1 MPRSKTKGVSSR
13 EVQVK
18 ISTSTIFQVLILVVG
33 GLLIYFLRDLVAI
46 FLASLMLAALIEPAA
61 VWFKKRGISKGVGI
75 SLVYL
80 GLLTVLTSS
89 LFLIVPK
96 TLTQTQEIA
105 DRYAPAINKLKET
118 EPIIGGII
126 DGNLFEQN
134 LTDVVTHIQESGIS
148 SAVPI
153 LATYV
158 TDTFQLFLTILL
170 ILVLAYY
177 MVIEEDFF
185 KASFIKWL
193 ASTKYKK
200 FSTAIG
206 PKMRDQL
213 GTWLRAELLVM
224 FIIFTLTFTVL
235 SILQVPFALVLAL
248 IAGILEIV
256 PYIGP
261 ILSVIPAVIIALS
274 ISPLQAVF
282 VGLFYFLIQQLEADV
297 LSPKIMQKVTGL
309 NPVISIFAILIG
321 LKVAG
326 FFGGLLAI
334 PTTIAISVLIDE
346 LSKNKK

>member
-1 MPRSKTKGVSSR
+1 MPRSKTKGVSAR

-18 ISTSTIFQVLILVVG
+18 ISTSTIFQVFAIIAG
-33 GLLIYFLRDLVAI
+33 GLLIFFLRDLLAI

-61 VWFKKRGISKGVGI
+61 AWFKKRGISKGIGI
-75 SLVYL
+75 GLVYL
-80 GLLTVLTSS
+80 GILIVLTGG
-89 LFLIVPK
+89 LLLIVPR
-96 TLTQTQEIA
+96 TLAQTQEIA
-105 DRYAPAINKLKET
+105 ERYAPAINKLKET

-134 LTDVVTHIQESGIS
+134 LTEVVSHIQESGIS
-148 SAVPI
+148 SAVPV

-158 TDTFQLFLTILL
+158 TETFQVILTILL
-170 ILVLAYY
+170 VLVLAYY
-177 MVIEEDFF
+177 MVMEEDFF
-185 KASFIKWL
+185 KAGFVKWL
-193 ASTKYKK
+193 ASTKYNK
-200 FSTAIG
+200 FSKTIG
-206 PKMRDQL
+206 PRMRDRL

-224 FIIFTLTFTVL
+224 VIIFALTFIVL
-235 SILQVPFALVLAL
+235 SVLQVPFALVLAL
-248 IAGILEIV
+248 IAGLLEIV

-282 VGLFYFLIQQLEADV
+282 VALFYFLIQQLEADV

-309 NPVISIFAILIG
+309 NPVIGIFAILIG

-334 PTTIAISVLIDE
+334 PTVIAISVLIDE
-346 LSKNKK
+346 LSKNNK